1 MAARLMAKK
10 LSRLASQ
17 AVKDCLNIV
26 GFLRYCDI
34 VIISDDNLKNN
45 GMSLAKKFA
54 YNSLIQFIGKAL
66 SVALGL
72 LGVALITRY
81 LGVIGFGRYVTL
93 NNFLGIFAVLA
104 DLGLTM
110 VTAQMINERP
120 AERQKILN
128 NLCGFRLLSAGLILF
143 SGLLVAG
150 MMPYYRDLW
159 LILAVL
165 AISYFLIA
173 INQVFVGFLQSELRS
188 DYLMISEVTGRF
200 VWLIG
205 LFTVWQLSW
214 GLLGVAVVTALA
226 SLIQVLLAWLLAGSR
241 VSIRPIYQ
249 PRLWRE
255 IIIRSWPLAVTIT
268 LNLLYLRADILFLN
282 WFKGEAVVGLYGAAY
297 KVIDVLTS
305 LPFLTIGLLL
315 PLLTR
320 NWANGQRSNFD
331 SLVNRAISVLLVVV
345 FPLIIGG
352 QLLAGPIIN
361 LIAGPE
367 FILAGPILAL
377 LLVAIAGIFASC
389 LFNHILI
396 AINRQQV
403 MIRPYLI
410 VAITA
415 VPAYILLINW
425 LSYWGAALVTVYSE
439 LLIAG
444 LAAYRSKKLIGW
456 RWPWRLILKVVLA
469 NFIMAI
475 IIWPLRSW
483 ASQGIGQ
490 LLSLVLISMISY
502 GLALVVLDVLTWQHW
517 QEIIKPDDI

>member
-1 MAARLMAKK
+1 
-10 LSRLASQ
+10 
-17 AVKDCLNIV
+17 
-26 GFLRYCDI
+26 
-34 VIISDDNLKNN
+34 
-45 GMSLAKKFA
+45 MSLAKKFA
-54 YNSLIQFIGKAL
+54 YNSLIQLIGKAL
-66 SVALGL
+66 SVILGL

-81 LGVIGFGRYVTL
+81 LGVIGFGRYVAL

-120 AERQKILN
+120 ADQQRILN
-128 NLCGFRLLSAGLILF
+128 NLYGFRLLSAGLILF
-143 SGLLVAG
+143 IGLLAASL
-150 MMPYYRDLW
+150 MPYYRDLW

-173 INQVFVGFLQSELRS
+173 VNQVFVGFLQSELRS
-188 DYLMISEVTGRF
+188 DHLMISEVAGRL

-205 LFTVWQLSW
+205 LFVTWQLNW

-226 SLIQVLLAWLLAGSR
+226 SLIQVSLAWILAGSK
-241 VSIRPIYQ
+241 VKIRPAYQ
-249 PRLWRE
+249 PLLWRE
-255 IIIRSWPLAVTIT
+255 IIVRSWPLAVTIT

-305 LPFLTIGLLL
+305 LPFLLIGLLL
-315 PLLTR
+315 PLLAR
-320 NWANGQRSNFD
+320 SWAAGQRSNFD
-331 SLVNRAISVLLVVV
+331 FLVSNSLNALLIAVC
-345 FPLIIGG
+345 PLIIGG
-352 QLLAGPIIN
+352 QLLAGPIIR

-367 FILAGPILAL
+367 FLLAGPILAL

-396 AINRQQV
+396 AINRQKV

-425 LSYWGAALVTVYSE
+425 LSYWGAAVVTVYSE

-444 LAAYRSKKLIGW
+444 LAAYQSKKLTGW
-456 RWPWRLILKVVLA
+456 RWPWKVTSKVILA
-469 NFIMAI
+469 NLVMIAVV
-475 IIWPLRSW
+475 WPLRSW

-490 LLSLVLISMISY
+490 LLAVVLMAAVSYSLVLV
-502 GLALVVLDVLTWQHW
+502 ALKVLTWQRW
-517 QEIIKPDDI
+517 QEIIKPDFKPDII